1 MDESIVL
8 LLNGWAGRFGLF
20 DGLIQALVSDYL
32 VPVWASV
39 VLMGLWFHGAT
50 AMERFSN
57 QLVTITGALA
67 VGLANAQVIILNQLV
82 FRERP
87 FVNLDLNVQFYLP
100 TDSSFPANTAGVGFA
115 IATAVFLRHRKL
127 GSALY
132 ALAALWGIAR
142 VYAGVH
148 YPTDVLA
155 GAVIGVIA
163 AVVATMIVRRGAFM
177 LRPVL
182 RTFKFFYA
190 A

>member
-1 MDESIVL
+1 
-8 LLNGWAGRFGLF
+8 
-20 DGLIQALVSDYL
+20 
-32 VPVWASV
+32 
-39 VLMGLWFHGAT
+39 
-50 AMERFSN
+50 
-57 QLVTITGALA
+57 
-67 VGLANAQVIILNQLV
+67 
-82 FRERP
+82 
-87 FVNLDLNVQFYLP
+87 
-100 TDSSFPANTAGVGFA
+100 VGFA

-132 ALAALWGIAR
+132 ALAVLWGIAR

-163 AVVATMIVRRGAFM
+163 AVVATMIVHRGAFM

-182 RTFKFFYA
+182 RTFRFFYA